1 MENLNFEEAM
11 KKLETLAQELEKDD
25 LSLDES
31 VKKFEEGMEIS
42 KKCKE
47 ILEDAEKRITILTE
61 NGENDFVQPEE

>member
-47 ILEDAEKRITILTE
+47 ILDDAEKRITILTE